1 MILFYGLFGVF
12 ADIALIFNL
21 CLMLGSLSLLGATL
35 TLPGIAGIAL
45 TMGMAV
51 DANVL
56 IYERIREEVRA
67 GRTMLSALDAGFK
80 RAFGTILDSHVT
92 TLVAGFLMFWLGSGP
107 GQGFAVTA
115 QHRGLDLALLGNP
128 GDPAADRHLAA
139 PMATQRRSRF
149 DTPPSCDI
157 RTEMR
162 PLIVI
167 RRTPKIDFMAWH
179 KIGFALSLLLTLSSI
194 VLFLTVGLNYGIDFV
209 GGTLIEVRSTTGPA
223 DLAEMRQKL
232 DALHIGDASLQGFG
246 PPTDVLIRLP
256 RQPGGDAAQE
266 KVVQLARQAL
276 GTGVEYRRVEVVGPS
291 VGSELIRAG
300 VIATILALFAIAAYI
315 WFRFEWPFGV
325 GGMISTLHDVVTTV
339 GLFALFQLEFNLTTL
354 AAILTVAGYSV
365 NDTVVIYDR
374 VRESMRKYRTMPFRD
389 LINLALNETLSRTI
403 LTVSTVALAVL
414 SLLFLGGEVLRGFS
428 IAMLWGVVIGTY
440 SSLFIAAP
448 ILYYVQPNRAAIARS
463 AEGAKAGAPGTS

>member
-1 MILFYGLFGVF
+1 
-12 ADIALIFNL
+12 
-21 CLMLGSLSLLGATL
+21 
-35 TLPGIAGIAL
+35 
-45 TMGMAV
+45 
-51 DANVL
+51 
-56 IYERIREEVRA
+56 
-67 GRTMLSALDAGFK
+67 
-80 RAFGTILDSHVT
+80 
-92 TLVAGFLMFWLGSGP
+92 
-107 GQGFAVTA
+107 
-115 QHRGLDLALLGNP
+115 
-128 GDPAADRHLAA
+128 
-139 PMATQRRSRF
+139 
-149 DTPPSCDI
+149 
-157 RTEMR
+157 MR

-179 KIGFALSLLLTLSSI
+179 KAGFAFSLFLTLSSI

-223 DLAEMRQKL
+223 SLADMREKL
-232 DALHIGDASLQGFG
+232 DALHIGEVSLQGFG

-266 KVVQLARQAL
+266 QAVQQARQAL
-276 GTGVEYRRVEVVGPS
+276 GAGVDYRRVEVVGPS

-300 VIATILALFAIAAYI
+300 VLATILALFAIAAYI
-315 WFRFEWPFGV
+315 WFRFEWQFGV

-339 GLFALFQLEFNLTTL
+339 GLFALLQLEFNLTTL

-428 IAMLWGVVIGTY
+428 IAMLWGIVIGTY

-448 ILYYVQPNRAAIARS
+448 LLYYVQPNRAAIARS
-463 AEGAKAGAPGTS
+463 GETAKAGASGTS